1 MSFDV
6 IQTNKNN
13 CFVKMKKT
21 MIWLMMVECFICTK
35 YVVSSKATCTK
46 KEEGICV
53 QWEQTGEM

>member
-1 MSFDV
+1 M
-6 IQTNKNN
+6 
-13 CFVKMKKT
+13 KMKKT
-21 MIWLMMVECFICTK
+21 MIWLMIVECFICAK